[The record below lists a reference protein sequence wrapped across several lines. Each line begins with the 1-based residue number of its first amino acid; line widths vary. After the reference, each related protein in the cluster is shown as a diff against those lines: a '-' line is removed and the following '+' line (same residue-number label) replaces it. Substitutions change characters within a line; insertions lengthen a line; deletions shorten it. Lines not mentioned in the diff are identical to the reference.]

1 MEGPS
6 AVRRI
11 IPTSIVVLVLL
22 SQAGCLF
29 ADDDPNLS
37 IYDIQYTTDLAG
49 DSPYKNQI
57 VDCLG
62 GIVTHKFR
70 GGYPKLT
77 LYDPSRPDCWG
88 GIQVKDWTSP
98 PDMFDSVQIGDWVSF
113 ENVLVEEDDSRG
125 NTILKY
131 YSGNSPEF
139 TVVSTGNPMPT
150 PLRVDLGEI
159 TSPREGPPL
168 DWHVEDH
175 RAEKYEHMWLR
186 IEKITVTRKDLGK
199 ADDNYVLQSF
209 EYPSDPN
216 WSCWA
221 ADYMN
226 VDKIDEDDLYHPY
239 VELGSRFCAVEG
251 ILEQYTK
258 IVSGWDYYQL
268 LTTTTNDFIVGQMA
282 DFDDDCDVDLL
293 DFGLFAAHWLEDG
306 CKDPNW
312 CGGADLNQNSYV
324 DPPDLEKFSE
334 NWLSK

>member
-1 MEGPS
+1 M
-6 AVRRI
+6 RRI
-11 IPTSIVVLVLL
+11 ISISILLLVLF

-37 IYDIQYTTDLAG
+37 IYEIQYTTNANG
-49 DSPYKNQI
+49 DSPYKDQM

-98 PDMFDSVQIGDWVSF
+98 PDMYNCVQVGDWVSF
-113 ENVLVEEDDSRG
+113 ENVLVEEYRG
-125 NTILKY
+125 NTVLRY
-131 YSGNSPEF
+131 QNSNSPDF
-139 TVVSTGNPMPT
+139 TIVSTGNPIPT
-150 PLRVDLGEI
+150 PLVVDLDEI
-159 TSPREGPPL
+159 TSPREGPPYE
-168 DWHVEDH
+168 WYVEDH
-175 RAEKYEHMWLR
+175 RAEKYEHLWLR
-186 IEKITVTRKDLGK
+186 VEKIIVTRMDLGK

-216 WSCWA
+216 WSCLA

-226 VDKIDEDDLYHPY
+226 ADKIGDYHPY

-258 IVSGWDYYQL
+258 ISNGWDYYQL
-268 LTTTTNDFIVGQMA
+268 LTITTDDFTVGQVA

-306 CKDPNW
+306 CEDPNW
-312 CGGADLNQNSYV
+312 CGGADLNQNTYV

-334 NWLSK
+334 NWLVNDK